1 MDFSCDAVVYI
12 SEEKVPQGTMQELD
26 ADLLASFTEMS
37 NLDWLEEYS
46 LLSVNNVTEV
56 FAVLYGSKHELYNAV
71 VSHPE

>member
-1 MDFSCDAVVYI
+1 
-12 SEEKVPQGTMQELD
+12 MQELD
-26 ADLLASFTEMS
+26 TDFLPSFTGMS

-46 LLSVNNVTEV
+46 VLSVNNVKEV